1 MGSSSSDEY
10 ETGAL
15 CREGAGAGAATAFAF
30 ASSSSSLSGL
40 RSIRLLICWISRSRC
55 RSTIHRYTGL
65 EHACRAGEEV
75 EMGVLITG
83 CRDKND
89 II

>member
-1 MGSSSSDEY
+1 VGSSSSDEY

-15 CREGAGAGAATAFAF
+15 CREGAGAATVF

-55 RSTIHRYTGL
+55 KSTIHCYNGL
-65 EHACRAGEEV
+65 EHAYRAGEEV
-75 EMGVLITG
+75 EMGVTITG